1 MEPEHIVEGL
11 LLAWD
16 DLPEL
21 LGPENWRA
29 VYRQLEGLFSALQQA
44 QTEGERASRTTD
56 LLRPFQRHPAA
67 RDHLRQTIVDSQRER
82 WGDGSPTQLPLWPE
96 LVNTFDQLLHPTTV
110 TRYTDITSPRS
121 VPLGE
126 RRAVKVGLSLAPQC
140 ESRASERLQVRSTS
154 TVEVALHPLT
164 RGLEI
169 LDPSVHRLPIAR
181 EADMPAVTFYFK
193 ALDLAPQRF
202 SLNFWQDGVKI
213 GEVSLEVEVF
223 QEVPGGQDDVQTR
236 SGPAIAER
244 VEGPPIDL
252 DMFVSIETTNGKTF
266 LTYLLHSPNGA
277 ADFHH
282 ARIRG
287 EAFAGQPDEA
297 RAKLMKKIEKL
308 HEGLD
313 VDDSLLLSNEIEDR
327 LESIGHDLYR
337 ELFPPAMREAYR
349 QFRDAVRT
357 VQITS
362 EDPWIP
368 WEMVK
373 PYDDAGG
380 GPIIDDD
387 FLAARFQLTRWLS
400 GRKVAAGEIAVR
412 RLACINAGTAPNRE
426 SLPYAA
432 SEHGVLTQLIRAH
445 PGVADLSPAP
455 ATHEAVVALL
465 KQGGLGILH
474 VVGHGELDPEEA
486 DEAGILLADSRS
498 LRPQDLHGRIQTLV
512 GRDRPLVFLNACR
525 VTQQG
530 WSWTGLG
537 GWAKRCVA
545 VCGCGAFVGP
555 LWTISDDLA
564 YKFAKSFYQRLAHG
578 DTFGQA
584 TEAARREVRKRMP
597 FRPTWL
603 AFTVYAHPNAR
614 LVFEPDSIESSV

>member
-11 LLAWD
+11 LLVWD

-21 LGPENWRA
+21 LGLEDWRD
-29 VYRQLEGLFSALQQA
+29 VYRQLEETFAALEQA
-44 QTEGERASRTTD
+44 QSDGERASRTTD

-67 RDHLRQTIVDSQRER
+67 RDHLRQAIVDSQRER
-82 WGDGSPTQLPLWPE
+82 WGDGSPAQLPLWPE
-96 LVNTFDQLLHPTTV
+96 LVNTFDQVLHPTTV
-110 TRYTDITSPRS
+110 TRYTDITSPCS

-126 RRAVKVGLSLAPQC
+126 HRAVKVGLSLAPQC
-140 ESRASERLQVRSTS
+140 ESRASERLDVRLTS
-154 TVEVALHPLT
+154 AVETVLHPLT
-164 RGLEI
+164 WGLEI
-169 LDPSVHRLPIAR
+169 LGPRVHRLPISR
-181 EADMPAVTFYFK
+181 EADTPAVTFYFK
-193 ALDLAPQRF
+193 TLDLARQRLLL
-202 SLNFWQDGVKI
+202 SFWQDSVKI
-213 GEVSLEVEVF
+213 GEVRLDVEVF
-223 QEVPGGQDDVQTR
+223 QEVPGGEEIQTY
-236 SGPAIAER
+236 SGPVVGER
-244 VEGPPIDL
+244 VKGPPIDL
-252 DMFVSIETTNGKTF
+252 DMVVSIETTNSKTF

-297 RAKLMKKIEKL
+297 RARLMKKIERL
-308 HEGLD
+308 HDGLD

-362 EDPWIP
+362 EEPWIP
-368 WEMVK
+368 WELVK

-380 GPIIDDD
+380 GSIIDDD

-426 SLPYAA
+426 PLPHAA

-455 ATHEAVVALL
+455 ATHEAVAALL

-474 VVGHGELDPEEA
+474 VAGHGEFDPEDA

-512 GRDRPLVFLNACR
+512 GRDRPLIFLNACR
-525 VTQQG
+525 VSQQG

-537 GWAKRCVA
+537 GWAERCVA

-555 LWTISDDLA
+555 LWTVNDELA
-564 YKFAKSFYQRLAHG
+564 YEFARTFYHRLADG

-584 TEAARREVRKRMP
+584 AKAARWRVRAATP

-603 AFTVYAHPNAR
+603 AFTVYAHPNGR
-614 LVFEPDSIESSV
+614 LVLGPDSGKEL